1 MFQTQK
7 HCVDAIPYAEKV
19 SMGKRHARRSA
30 FTLIELLVVIAII
43 AILAAMLLPVLSR
56 SKLAAQRA
64 QCVSNLKQIDLA
76 ATIYRNDNKGLM
88 VPYAAI
94 TWVESLSSTYS
105 QATNVMVCP
114 VAPYMTAAQVAQY
127 GSQNG
132 NGAADRSWYKTSIVS
147 ASYTMNAWFYTADGT
162 TPTANDFANESSVL
176 RPSNTFMFA
185 DGIWI
190 DCWPTLAD
198 STGNNFYTGSNTGD
212 GGGGIGRLMIDR
224 HGGIPPAQAP
234 QNATTPPGEI
244 NMALF
249 DGHVEHMVLAQ
260 WKSGNYVYNFPNQ

>member
-1 MFQTQK
+1 MFKKQP
-7 HCVDAIPYAEKV
+7 HFLDANPFAGDV
-19 SMGKRHARRSA
+19 SAGERPARHFG

-76 ATIYRNDNKGLM
+76 AAIYRNDNRGLM
-88 VPYAAI
+88 VPYAAV

-147 ASYTMNAWFYTADGT
+147 ASYTMNGWFYTADET
-162 TPTANDFANESSVL
+162 SPTSNDFANESSVL

-190 DCWPTLAD
+190 DCWRTLTD
-198 STGNNFYTGSNTGD
+198 STGNNFYTGSNTGA

-234 QNATTPPGEI
+234 QNASTPPGEI

-249 DGHVEHMVLAQ
+249 DGHVEQMILAQ